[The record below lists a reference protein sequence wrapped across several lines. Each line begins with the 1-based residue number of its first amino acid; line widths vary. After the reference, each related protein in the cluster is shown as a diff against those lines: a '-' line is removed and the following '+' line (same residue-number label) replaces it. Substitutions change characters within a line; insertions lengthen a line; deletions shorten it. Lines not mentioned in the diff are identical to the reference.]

1 MNKLPRWSRILI
13 ISVITVILL
22 CHPAWTSETKPP
34 IMEAL
39 FGPTP
44 TNAVIGNG
52 GLSAG
57 LSRYG
62 ELVVFK
68 WPSPSYYDHLTY
80 RSRTP
85 AFKNLENYDRQL
97 QAGER
102 AGAFAGIRYKTSK
115 GEQVSWLRSAEWS
128 QQQTYAADDAPI
140 VITTYRSANLG
151 LTVTGTDFVKPNSD
165 VLIRN
170 YSIKVD
176 RPQNISPIRL
186 VYLANLAPCNT
197 NPNFKP
203 DTDWEDD
210 SKNGFATV
218 YSSKRSAFVSFRPHD
233 RVAKSNSLP
242 NSASDSVGIDGF
254 IDKMDTIFPA
264 QKQAGAT
271 LLSTKDIYLSL
282 GADRKPAAQYL
293 FADSGKPADLPRP
306 FIPNKTLIVK
316 GPALTGLEYDFD
328 KSSNSVS
335 VYLTAANRSTQSL
348 KQLENAR
355 QKNFI
360 THLAETKKH
369 WSLRMKSAILPTTN
383 DRKIGKVLKRGLV
396 NLLLTIDR
404 ESGMIAGSINN
415 QPSYGLDWTR
425 DGALYNYVLNLAGFY
440 KEAQKHGL
448 FHARIQRK
456 KDGEQCSTA
465 WNNGICYAGSWS
477 QCYYADGRPAW
488 VYDFEIDQVGYG
500 IWSMWLNAV
509 FMSGSEKQNYLRQV
523 FPAIQKSADLL
534 VKLRDPFSALQ
545 SRAQEDDLPWLAQ
558 TQYGAATTLMGLKSA
573 VAAGQA
579 IGTDP
584 KQIKRW
590 QDRINE
596 LSKAI
601 DTYFWN
607 AANKTWDIGIF
618 GVNGG
623 ILMWPAQH
631 MLPTDPR
638 VVKHSNDVF
647 GAMQP
652 FFLKANDAMG
662 KEWWYVAKGLAGL
675 SVYWHDKPEK
685 QSQLEKN
692 VQVLLKEV
700 PTPDTLI
707 YGESLLV
714 RDKPKGGRFYDMRVG
729 QPHNT
734 SASYSYVVARLF
746 YGPQP
751 PKLIPFGT
759 GVNKSNP

>member
-1 MNKLPRWSRILI
+1 MNKLPRWSQILFT
-13 ISVITVILL
+13 TVIAVVML
-22 CHPAWTSETKPP
+22 CRPAWTTDTKPP
-34 IMEAL
+34 IMESL

-44 TNAVIGNG
+44 THAVIGNG

-62 ELVVFK
+62 ELVVLK

-80 RSRTP
+80 RTHTP
-85 AFKNLENYDRQL
+85 AFKNIESYDRYL

-102 AGAFAGIRYKTSK
+102 AGSFAGIRYKTNK
-115 GEQVSWLRSAEWS
+115 GEQVSWLRSADWS
-128 QQQTYAADDAPI
+128 QQQTYASDDAPI
-140 VITTYRSANLG
+140 VITTYRSASLG
-151 LTVTGTDFVKPNSD
+151 LTITGTDFVKPNSD

-176 RPQNISPIRL
+176 RPQSISPIRL
-186 VYLANLAPCNT
+186 IYLANLAPCNT
-197 NPNFKP
+197 NPDFKP
-203 DTDWEDD
+203 DSDWEND
-210 SKNGFATV
+210 SKNGFATA
-218 YSSKRSAFVSFRPHD
+218 YSNKRNAFLSFRPHD
-233 RVAKSNSLP
+233 QVAKSSLLP
-242 NSASDSVGIDGF
+242 NPATDSKGIDGF
-254 IDKMDTIFPA
+254 IEKIDTIFPA
-264 QKQAGAT
+264 QKKVGT
-271 LLSTKDIYLSL
+271 TSLNIKDIYLSL
-282 GADRKPAAQYL
+282 GADRKPTAQYL
-293 FADSGKPADLPRP
+293 FADSGKPGDLPRP
-306 FIPNKTLIVK
+306 FVPNKTLIVK
-316 GPALTGLEYDFD
+316 GPALTGLEYDLSQ
-328 KSSNSVS
+328 SSSSVS
-335 VYLTAANRSTQSL
+335 LYLTAAHTGAESL
-348 KQLENAR
+348 RQLDNAR
-355 QKNFI
+355 QQNFA
-360 THLAETKKH
+360 THLTDTKKH
-369 WSLRMKSAILPTTN
+369 WSSRMKPAILPTTS
-383 DRKIGKVLKRGLV
+383 DRKIKKVLKRGLV

-425 DGALYNYVLNLAGFY
+425 DGALYNYVLNLAGFHQ
-440 KEAQKHGL
+440 EAQKHGL

-456 KDGEQCSTA
+456 KDGEQCSSF
-465 WNNGICYAGSWS
+465 WNQGICYAGSWS

-509 FMSGSEKQNYLRQV
+509 FMSGAEKRKYLQQV
-523 FPAIQKSADLL
+523 FPAIQRSADLL

-545 SRAQEDDLPWLAQ
+545 SRAQEDDLPWPAQ

-579 IGTDP
+579 LGANAL
-584 KQIKRW
+584 QINRW
-590 QDRINE
+590 QNRVNE

-607 AANKTWDIGIF
+607 SANKTWDIGIF

-631 MLPTDPR
+631 MLRADPR
-638 VVKHSNDVF
+638 VPKHANDVF
-647 GAMQP
+647 SAMQP
-652 FFLKANDAMG
+652 FFRKADDAMG
-662 KEWWYVAKGLAGL
+662 KEWWYIAKGLAGL
-675 SVYWHDKPEK
+675 SVYWYDKPEK
-685 QSQLEKN
+685 RSQLEKN

-714 RDKPKGGRFYDMRVG
+714 RDSSKGGRFYDMRVG

-751 PKLIPFGT
+751 PDLIPFGT
-759 GVNKSNP
+759 GKE